1 MNRDSD
7 LIAIPYILGIFLAV
21 IVVMAAFFF
30 IGSGAGIALLVLSM
44 VAIAYAAIRGLS
56 AGADE

>member
-30 IGSGAGIALLVLSM
+30 IGSGAGITLLVLSM
-44 VAIAYAAIRGLS
+44 VAIAYAAFRGLS

>member
-7 LIAIPYILGIFLAV
+7 LIAIPYILGLFLAV

-44 VAIAYAAIRGLS
+44 VVIAWAAIRGLS
-56 AGADE
+56 SGADG

>member
-7 LIAIPYILGIFLAV
+7 LIAIPYILGLFLAV

-44 VAIAYAAIRGLS
+44 VVIAWAAIRGLS
-56 AGADE
+56 SGTDG